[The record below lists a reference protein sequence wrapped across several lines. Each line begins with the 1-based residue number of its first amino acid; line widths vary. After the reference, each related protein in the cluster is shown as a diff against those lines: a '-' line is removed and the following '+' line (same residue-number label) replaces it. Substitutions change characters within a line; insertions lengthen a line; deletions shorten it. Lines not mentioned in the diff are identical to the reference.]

1 MKHKRIRISDAI
13 PEMPVSFERT
23 VERTLTSVCPEQSTG
38 AAKAVRTW
46 NQPQSSARTPLAA
59 RIGIVAATAVLLV
72 CVLAIGGVVVWNALR
87 TPPTEPNFP
96 LKGEQTTVQPTPAPK
111 ASADPADAQAPY
123 REQEADWIPVNYL
136 IDGKTVEPYVLLTY
150 AQENGSIKDY
160 LGFSSLL
167 QRNRIDVRES
177 VPFITYTGSFGI
189 DVIDGCTL
197 IDVYAFDSSG
207 NRINVDVIT
216 RGGNPTEHAVNLDT
230 LSPGTY
236 YIVTEVE
243 TRTDTAVHT
252 YQCVCGILTQTRMS
266 TPAPTETPTATPSP
280 TPTPTAT
287 PTRTPT
293 AAPTAAPT
301 EEPNPKHIPMIA
313 YHGEVYGMHAEIRP
327 DEPSD
332 AAVYGTVTSV
342 ISISKIPEANG
353 QANFG
358 SVGMRFAVTNDG
370 LVVLYGS
377 EWRLFVAI
385 EFGQED

>member
-13 PEMPVSFERT
+13 PEMPVSFEMT
-23 VERTLTSVCPEQSTG
+23 VERTLASLSTEQSTG
-38 AAKAVRTW
+38 TAKANRQW
-46 NQPQSSARTPLAA
+46 NQPQSNPRAAKSSLAA

-252 YQCVCGILTQTRMS
+252 YQCVCGMMIQTQV
-266 TPAPTETPTATPSP
+266 PTSVPTV
-280 TPTPTAT
+280 
-287 PTRTPT
+287 TPT
-293 AAPTAAPT
+293 AAPTATPT

-342 ISISKIPEANG
+342 ISISEIPEADG

-370 LVVLYGS
+370 LVVWYGN